1 MSFRIVMNIVL
12 ALCTAVALAK
22 GMYVASRK
30 DKKKKDKESE
40 LKQDDI

>member
-12 ALCTAVALAK
+12 ALCTA
-22 GMYVASRK
+22 VASRK

>member
-1 MSFRIVMNIVL
+1 MSFRVIMNIVL
-12 ALCTAVALAK
+12 ALCTAVALAV

-30 DKKKKDKESE
+30 DKKKRGKESE